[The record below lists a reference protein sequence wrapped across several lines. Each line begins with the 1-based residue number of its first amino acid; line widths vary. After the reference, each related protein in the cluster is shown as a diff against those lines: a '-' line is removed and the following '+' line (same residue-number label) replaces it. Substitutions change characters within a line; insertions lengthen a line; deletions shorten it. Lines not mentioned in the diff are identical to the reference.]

1 MDGESTTAGGR
12 RNQDVA
18 SCAALPPLCGATDRN
33 HPARSHASLEGLT
46 PLAVARE
53 AAVPRANLNKVRWVS
68 HCRGLVQL
76 PVAA

>member
-1 MDGESTTAGGR
+1 MPEVVVTAVPQDDRAYTSTLFLA
-12 RNQDVA
+12 
-18 SCAALPPLCGATDRN
+18 
-33 HPARSHASLEGLT
+33 ARSHASLEGLT
-46 PLAVARE
+46 PRAVARE